1 MTPSPAT
8 ATGYDGTRGANGFAL
23 GAESAVLIA
32 VSSSWRRNEMLG
44 SKLAGISLCIVLAAA
59 AAVVS
64 PRNAVAASSDA
75 ASYPSR
81 PIRLIVPFPP
91 GGSNDIVARYLGHY
105 LTERFN
111 RQVVID
117 NRGGAEGVIGTEAV
131 ARAAPDG
138 QTLLLVSA
146 AFAVNPATR
155 KLPYDSLKDFAWA
168 GMLGYGPSLLAVTNT
183 LPVQS
188 VKDLVAYGKANPNKL
203 TLASS
208 GGYAGAASYSFRTMS
223 GIDMLVVI
231 YKGGFPAMLDVIA
244 GQAQVNLGSLI
255 QSIPQVRAGKM
266 RGLATSGS
274 KRASA
279 MPELPTIAEAGVP
292 GYEAN
297 NWWAVAA
304 PAATSPAIIA
314 KLAAEIER
322 FVKLP
327 ETQKRFVAEGAEAEF
342 RSPEEMRK
350 SLPAEL
356 AKWAAVAK
364 AANIPVQ

>member
-1 MTPSPAT
+1 MLASIAT
-8 ATGYDGTRGANGFAL
+8 AFRDRNR
-23 GAESAVLIA
+23 SA
-32 VSSSWRRNEMLG
+32 G
-44 SKLAGISLCIVLAAA
+44 SVQRIPGISSALTFPGDALRRCIQATSHHVILMAVAVTS
-59 AAVVS
+59 VVS
-64 PRNAVAASSDA
+64 PSSAMAADA
-75 ASYPSR
+75 ASNYPNR

-105 LTERFN
+105 LTERFS

-117 NRGGAEGVIGTEAV
+117 NRGGAEGIIGTEAV

-188 VKDLVAYGKANPNKL
+188 VKELVAYGKANPNKL

-304 PAATSPAIIA
+304 PAATPPAIIT
-314 KLAAEIER
+314 KLATEIER

-327 ETQKRFVAEGAEAEF
+327 ETQKRFVTEGAEAEF

>member
-1 MTPSPAT
+1 MDRPRAVFMALGALVVSSTIFLGAQRPAHAADAT
-8 ATGYDGTRGANGFAL
+8 ATN
-23 GAESAVLIA
+23 
-32 VSSSWRRNEMLG
+32 
-44 SKLAGISLCIVLAAA
+44 
-59 AAVVS
+59 
-64 PRNAVAASSDA
+64 
-75 ASYPSR
+75 YPSR

-91 GGSNDIVARYLGHY
+91 GGSNDIVARYLGQY

-111 RQVVID
+111 RPVVID
-117 NRGGAEGVIGTEAV
+117 NRAGAEGIIGTDVV
-131 ARAAPDG
+131 AKAAPDG

-168 GMLGYGPSLLAVTNT
+168 GMLGYGPSLLSVTNG
-183 LPVQS
+183 LPVRS
-188 VKDLVAYGKANPNKL
+188 VKDLIAYGKANPNKL
-203 TLASS
+203 TLATS

-223 GIDMLVVI
+223 GIDMLVVV

-255 QSIPQVRAGKM
+255 QALAQVRAGKM
-266 RGLATSGS
+266 RGLATTGS
-274 KRASA
+274 KRASV
-279 MPELPTIAEAGVP
+279 MPELPTVAEAGIP

-304 PAATSPAIIA
+304 PAATPPAIIT
-314 KLAAEIER
+314 KLASEIER

-327 ETQKRFVAEGAEAEF
+327 ETQKRFVTEGAEAEF
-342 RSPEEMRK
+342 RSPEETRK
-350 SLPAEL
+350 LLPGEL
-356 AKWAAVAK
+356 ARWAAVAK